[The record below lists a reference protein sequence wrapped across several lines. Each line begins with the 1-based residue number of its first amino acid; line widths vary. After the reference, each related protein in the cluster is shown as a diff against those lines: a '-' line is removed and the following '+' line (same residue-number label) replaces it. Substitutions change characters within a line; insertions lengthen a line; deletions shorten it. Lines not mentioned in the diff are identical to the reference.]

1 MDVKLLNAQS
11 PITVPVAYQRSVQAL
26 QRASFQTSLLSSDD
40 VIDCVELQTGKHSPA
55 NTYVPGYKPSGNLP
69 LKDKGTCIDIWA

>member
-1 MDVKLLNAQS
+1 MDIKPLNAQI
-11 PITVPVAYQRSVQAL
+11 PITVPVAYQRFVQAL
-26 QRASFQTSLLSSDD
+26 QRVPFQASLLSSDD

-55 NTYVPGYKPSGNLP
+55 NTHIPGYKPSGNFP